1 MHKKLD
7 PLQKKFFERVIHK
20 QITNYITDKLA
31 HPITGFR
38 KSHRTQSSLVV
49 MLKKIEKGT

>member
-7 PLQKKFFERVIHK
+7 PLQKKFSERVIHK